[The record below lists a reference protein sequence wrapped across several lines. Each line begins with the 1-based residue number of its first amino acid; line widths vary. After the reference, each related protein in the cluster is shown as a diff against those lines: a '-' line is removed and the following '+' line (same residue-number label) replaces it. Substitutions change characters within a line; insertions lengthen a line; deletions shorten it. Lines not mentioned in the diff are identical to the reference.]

1 MKNKSGAMTK
11 LNNKLRI
18 LKNSELFKVKEMNS
32 TAARVTDK
40 TQKEDYV
47 LILNMRNN
55 KMDSIAIS
63 IDYKDRKD
71 EDVLITV
78 SKAKAVYDPENG
90 FYGSYRSENIVRS
103 ESMSLNDFS
112 EKLRLFNRILPE
124 LTAKDFIDS
133 LCSTMDLSFPEQVKA
148 SRPRMR

>member
-1 MKNKSGAMTK
+1 MKNKSSAMTK
-11 LNNKLRI
+11 LNNKLRV
-18 LKNSELFKVKEMNS
+18 LKNSELFKVREMNS
-32 TAARVTDK
+32 TAARLTDK

-47 LILNMRNN
+47 LILNMRSN
-55 KMDSIAIS
+55 KIYIIS
-63 IDYKDRKD
+63 ISIYYKDRKD
-71 EDVLITV
+71 EDVSITV

-90 FYGSYRSENIVRS
+90 FYGFYRSENIVRS

-112 EKLRLFNRILPE
+112 EKLRLFNRVLPE

-133 LCSTMDLSFPEQVKA
+133 LCSTMDLSFPELVKA